1 MCEGFISKSFE
12 SVFVFRGRWSG
23 VTVLME
29 MRPELGP
36 SATHFVME
44 PFQASYQKFTM
55 TLANKL
61 FFLRLNFQLYSD
73 VPHRCTLV
81 YNKVKTIQ
89 FKQSFYQNS
98 WFMRKLFC

>member
-12 SVFVFRGRWSG
+12 SVFVFRGRRSG

-44 PFQASYQKFTM
+44 LFQANYQKFTM
-55 TLANKL
+55 TVANKL

-73 VPHRCTLV
+73 VPH
-81 YNKVKTIQ
+81 
-89 FKQSFYQNS
+89 
-98 WFMRKLFC
+98 